1 MPAPA
6 SYARRQFPGAASD
19 TTISG
24 AINNSVTAC
33 SLTSTSGWPTG
44 AYTGGILCELYSTA
58 TGVTAEKVW
67 ATDLTGSTLTIV
79 RAADG
84 TSAASH
90 AAGTGIRPVA
100 GAVDADEAN
109 KAAHETVGQVSAAGS
124 ILVSDGAN
132 SLTALDAKTSG
143 RILVGNGT
151 TLVSVAVSGDATLAA
166 SGALTIADGAVEES
180 MLAFTIATTQQIVGP
195 WYMSNSGSWAT
206 AAPLAQGGGAGSIIP
221 YIATGAG
228 SITGLSVGTSAARV
242 SGSTLYEV
250 YKNGSGTG
258 LTVTIDGTNPQ
269 YHRATQAAGTD
280 TFVAGDRLEV
290 WADDSSVSP
299 AIVAVANMLIELD

>member
-90 AAGTGIRPVA
+90 AAGTGIRPCA
-100 GAVDADEAN
+100 GAIDADEAN

-132 SLTALDAKTSG
+132 SFTALDAKTSG
-143 RILVGNGT
+143 RILVGNGS

-166 SGALTIADGAVEES
+166 SGALTIAAGAVDEA
-180 MLAFTIATTQQIVGP
+180 MLSFTLPADRWNIGPFCASSTTGFGSITAMNFGTVQAP
-195 WYMSNSGSWAT
+195 WV
-206 AAPLAQGGGAGSIIP
+206 APVSGSII
-221 YIATGAG
+221 
-228 SITGLSVGTSAARV
+228 GLSVAHTIARA
-242 SGSTLYEV
+242 SGSIFYEV
-250 YKNGSGTG
+250 YKNGAGTG

-269 YHRATQAAGTD
+269 YHRTTQASGTD
-280 TFVAGDRLEV
+280 TFAAGDRLEV
-290 WADDSSVSP
+290 WADDSSVTAS
-299 AIVAVANMLIELD
+299 AVVANILVEAD

>member
-33 SLTSTSGWPTG
+33 SLTSTTGWPTG

-84 TSAASH
+84 TSATSH

-151 TLVSVAVSGDATLAA
+151 TLVSVAMSGDATLAA
-166 SGALTIADGAVEES
+166 SGALTIAAGAVDEA
-180 MLAFTIATTQQIVGP
+180 MLSFTVSRQTNVGP
-195 WYMSNSGSWAT
+195 FYMSNSASWGT
-206 AAPLAQGGGAGSIIP
+206 AAPLLFGAAVIAPYVAPVAGSIV
-221 YIATGAG
+221 
-228 SITGLSVGTSAARV
+228 GLSVAHVTARA
-242 SGSTLYEV
+242 SGSILYEV
-250 YKNGSGTG
+250 YKNGSATG
-258 LTVTIDGTNPQ
+258 LQVTIDGTNPQ
-269 YHRATQAAGTD
+269 YHYATQAAGTD
-280 TFVAGDRLEV
+280 TFVAGDRLDV
-290 WADDSSVSP
+290 WADDSSVT
-299 AIVAVANMLIELD
+299 ATQAVANILVQAS

>member
-33 SLTSTSGWPTG
+33 SLTSTTGWPTG

-84 TSAASH
+84 TSATSH

-151 TLVSVAVSGDATLAA
+151 TLVSVAMSGDATLAA
-166 SGALTIADGAVEES
+166 SGALTIAAGAVDEA
-180 MLAFTIATTQQIVGP
+180 MLSFTVSRQTNVGP
-195 WYMSNSGSWAT
+195 FYVSNTASWGT
-206 AAPLAQGGGAGSIIP
+206 AAPMFFGGVIVPYVAPVAGSIV
-221 YIATGAG
+221 
-228 SITGLSVGTSAARV
+228 GLSVGHATARA
-242 SGSTLYEV
+242 SGSILYEV
-250 YKNGSGTG
+250 YKNGVATG
-258 LTVTIDGTNPQ
+258 LQVTIDGTNPQ
-269 YHRATQAAGTD
+269 YHYATQAAGTD
-280 TFVAGDRLEV
+280 TFVAGDRIDV
-290 WADDSSVSP
+290 WADDSSVTASTS
-299 AIVAVANMLIELD
+299 IANILIQAS

>member
-195 WYMSNSGSWAT
+195 WCAPSTAGYSSPLTLNFGGSSGTNLPFVAI
-206 AAPLAQGGGAGSIIP
+206 AAGSIV
-221 YIATGAG
+221 
-228 SITGLSVGTSAARV
+228 GLSVAHSVARL
-242 SGSTLYEV
+242 SGSIVYEV
-250 YKNGSGTG
+250 FKNGSGTG
-258 LTVTIDGTNPQ
+258 LTVTIDGSNTQ
-269 YHRATQAAGTD
+269 YHRATQSAGTD

-290 WADDSSVSP
+290 VADDSSVT
-299 AIVAVANMLIELD
+299 AAAVVANLFIELD

>member
-84 TSAASH
+84 TSATSH
-90 AAGTGIRPVA
+90 AAGTGIRPCA
-100 GAVDADEAN
+100 GAIDADEAN

-166 SGALTIADGAVEES
+166 SGALTIAAGAVEES
-180 MLAFTIATTQQIVGP
+180 MLAFTPATTRWSVGP
-195 WYMSNSGSWAT
+195 FYMPNSASYAT
-206 AAPLAQGGGAGSIIP
+206 AAALVYPAAGLSYVAPVAGSII
-221 YIATGAG
+221 
-228 SITGLSVGTSAARV
+228 GLSVSHTVARA
-242 SGSTLYEV
+242 SGSIVYEV

-258 LTVTIDGTNPQ
+258 LTVTIDGTHTQ
-269 YHRATQAAGTD
+269 YWYATQAAGTD

-290 WADDSSVSP
+290 WADDSSVTAAAAS
-299 AIVAVANMLIELD
+299 ADILVQAS